1 MEEKSDEELV
11 ERYKEITDQLEKG
24 DTEDL
29 ETQKTD
35 IKQEYEEKV
44 EKLKQQYEKQ
54 MKEIKQEYEEK
65 KEEVKEE
72 CERQLSDVMERE
84 ADFDSLFEEASTI
97 QSELEKRT
105 EMKQRELEERRKRI
119 NRSRSRSRGGHQRDN
134 MEMETTEATDVQ
146 EESADRQSEVN
157 L

>member
-11 ERYKEITDQLEKG
+11 ERHKEITDQLEKG

-65 KEEVKEE
+65 KEGVKKE
-72 CERQLSDVMERE
+72 CERKLSDVMERE
-84 ADFDSLFEEASTI
+84 ADFDNLFEEASTI

-105 EMKQRELEERRKRI
+105 KMKQRELEERRKRI
-119 NRSRSRSRGGHQRDN
+119 NRSRSRSRGGHQIDN

>member
-1 MEEKSDEELV
+1 MEGKSDEELV

-72 CERQLSDVMERE
+72 CERQLSNVMERE
-84 ADFDSLFEEASTI
+84 GNLRPFECDWVGEC
-97 QSELEKRT
+97 ELIRLDMSK
-105 EMKQRELEERRKRI
+105 L
-119 NRSRSRSRGGHQRDN
+119 
-134 MEMETTEATDVQ
+134 
-146 EESADRQSEVN
+146 VN
-157 L
+157 SNLG